1 MTEIIEI
8 LCREHRNMEKVLRVL
23 ERELGVFQRGDRP
36 DYDVLLGIIDYPS
49 RFMPTCCGTA
59 PATSSP
65 VMGTIHARFRTVW
78 VIRTSGI
85 RSATPRF
92 PPSRS
97 GISGATEPAA

>member
-59 PATSSP
+59 PAASSP
-65 VMGTIHARFRTVW
+65 VMGTIHARFQDCLGHKDIRHTVRYTALSPKPFRDFW
-78 VIRTSGI
+78 RD
-85 RSATPRF
+85 
-92 PPSRS
+92 
-97 GISGATEPAA
+97 